1 MVVEG
6 WLGRAVAARPHHA
19 AIETPSGSWS
29 YSQLLAAAQ
38 SGADELLA
46 RGAGRGTRVA
56 IALEPGLGFA
66 QALPARLLPRAR
78 AGRGDVRAA
87 AAGRHRIAAGAAVL
101 VEATLAS
108 APPAGGRRRGSPAGR
123 KHGHELDA
131 TARVLHPPR
140 TP

>member
-19 AIETPSGSWS
+19 AIETPSGSWT

-66 QALPARLLPRAR
+66 QALHACLLLGAVAVPV
-78 AGRGDVRAA
+78 DVRAPA
-87 AAGRHRIAAGAAVL
+87 AERQRIADGAAGLVGGGLPAGA
-101 VEATLAS
+101 
-108 APPAGGRRRGSPAGR
+108 P
-123 KHGHELDA
+123 
-131 TARVLHPPR
+131 
-140 TP
+140 